1 VSSTPTP
8 LPATAT
14 PTPAPSAGWRLAA
27 PVLRSPESGA
37 QISCSAVDSLVW
49 LPVAQMG
56 PTDLYV
62 MHLGYVNGRA
72 ADGSEQIMWILE
84 QPRPANVTAWE
95 MDGDALCGLAPQE
108 FGRQWR
114 WYVEVVAQAGDKS
127 TPVSPP
133 SDTWGFTWN

>member
-1 VSSTPTP
+1 
-8 LPATAT
+8 
-14 PTPAPSAGWRLAA
+14 
-27 PVLRSPESGA
+27 
-37 QISCSAVDSLVW
+37 
-49 LPVAQMG
+49 
-56 PTDLYV
+56 

-133 SDTWGFTWN
+133 SETWGFTWN